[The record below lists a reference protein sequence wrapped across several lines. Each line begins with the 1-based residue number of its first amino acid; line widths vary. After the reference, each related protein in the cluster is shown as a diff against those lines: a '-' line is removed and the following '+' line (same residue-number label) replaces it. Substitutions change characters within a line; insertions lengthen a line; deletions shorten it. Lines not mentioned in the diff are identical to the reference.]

1 MSARL
6 AVLDRGSNAVR
17 LILATVTPGVDFR
30 VLRQERVQTRL
41 AGHRRGLLPR
51 AAVDQTLKAVSRFLA
66 EVRQGSS
73 PRVLAVATAAIR
85 DAPNADRLLASL
97 RRDEGVK
104 VRTLSGPEEAR
115 LGAAAVLWR
124 RPLDRG
130 AIVDLGGGSLQ
141 LTRVRG
147 GRIARVAS
155 GPLGAVRTTLRF
167 LRHDPPRTREIQAL
181 RRETRDRLL
190 GVLPPSPRGRR
201 ADRPRR
207 QPARPRPRLPEK
219 RRPERRLAAL
229 ATPAAR
235 GDRRAVRAA
244 GAAHRA
250 PTSSRSRAQGRARG
264 RDRGG
269 GRRDRGADDA
279 WRVRDP
285 HGLRR
290 GRPARA
296 LAPGDVP
303 RGVERLNKS
312 ASGS

>member
-1 MSARL
+1 MSERL
-6 AVLDRGSNAVR
+6 AVFDLGSNAVR

-51 AAVDQTLKAVSRFLA
+51 AGVEQTLKAVSRFLA

-104 VRTLSGPEEAR
+104 VRVLSGLEEAR

-141 LTRVRG
+141 VTRVRA
-147 GRIARVAS
+147 GRIVRVAS
-155 GPLGAVRTTLRF
+155 VPLGAVRTTLRF
-167 LRHDPPRTREIQAL
+167 LRHDPPRAREIQTL

-190 GVLPPSPRGRR
+190 GVLPRAHPGDALIGLGGSLRALGRVFLKSIDRNGATPHWLRLRREEIAGLRVRLEPLTLRQRRRVRGLKAER
-201 ADRPRR
+201 AD
-207 QPARPRPRLPEK
+207 
-219 RRPERRLAAL
+219 
-229 ATPAAR
+229 
-235 GDRRAVRAA
+235 VIVA
-244 GAAHRA
+244 GAVVIEELM
-250 PTSSRSRAQGRARG
+250 TL
-264 RDRGG
+264 GG
-269 GRRDRGADDA
+269 YEILTVCDEGVRHGLLLQETFRGAS
-279 WRVRDP
+279 
-285 HGLRR
+285 
-290 GRPARA
+290 
-296 LAPGDVP
+296 
-303 RGVERLNKS
+303 S
-312 ASGS
+312 A